1 MPVLSRKYAKF
12 QWRLCLNK
20 YLIHQTSMVSIK
32 RRLAVISNLTKF
44 FKAINLLPKN
54 DVISLSWVESFSST
68 RTLEKIFTSCIQR
81 EQPNIRNLK
90 FRNLKPQS
98 VKIILNAVSVFI
110 AFLTAQGILL
120 SSDGK
125 ALNKTFNSWKRYLNL
140 RAMPK
145 QTPLLDMSLLKLT
158 NKYQECL
165 TKLKQSPETI
175 CDKKQAVEIRDAVL
189 AELCRLCGKRPHG
202 MCALCLIFQFLNKKY
217 TCARRVMASLVAK
230 LRRSE

>member
-1 MPVLSRKYAKF
+1 MPVLSRKYVKF

-20 YLIHQTSMVSIK
+20 YLIQQTSMVSIK

-175 CDKKQAVEIRDAVL
+175 CD
-189 AELCRLCGKRPHG
+189 
-202 MCALCLIFQFLNKKY
+202 
-217 TCARRVMASLVAK
+217 
-230 LRRSE
+230 